1 MISDAYTM
9 HIYDRIEYCVSQIV
23 ELELFC
29 DFIARRAK
37 QLSFEGC
44 EHHRM
49 CVRPRIEVNLRNNKA
64 VRVPGLARNVL

>member
-49 CVRPRIEVNLRNNKA
+49 YESGKKEVNL
-64 VRVPGLARNVL
+64 L